1 MISSILYAALV
12 FAVLVV
18 VHEAGHF
25 AMAKKVGV
33 RVLRFSVGYPP
44 KVLGF
49 RRGETEYS
57 IGATPF
63 GGYVRMLGD
72 EVGEKPTL
80 EELTL
85 YLHEIGLDLIA
96 AAREHGTIL
105 AGGFDENL
113 LTLAERLSASGAGVA
128 QTILGRDLKPDEALL
143 LNEVRGQPKVD
154 DTIKALAE
162 HPPTML
168 VEAYC
173 KRAFPTQ
180 SLGKR
185 ILIVLAGPLSNIIFA
200 PLLLTF
206 VFMYGVPTLL
216 PVVGKTTKDLPAAKA
231 GLQIGD
237 RILSVNE
244 QPMETWADFSK
255 TVKAGDG
262 SPVKLEIS
270 RALVGSN
277 DRAKDAAT
285 ALAQQLDVALLAL
298 YPEIPADLVVEQLE
312 PAIES
317 ALQVPV
323 RSTIVIKPTR
333 LDQKTIYG
341 TNATT
346 WVIGVQPNGDETT
359 KRYGPI
365 GAVREACETSVEMTV
380 QMVVGIASI
389 FSGTTPVK
397 DALGGPIMIAQLAG
411 QEAHRGIANL
421 AMFTVMLSLE
431 LGIINLLPVPLLDG
445 GHLLFFVF
453 EGIKGKPLELRYRE
467 AALQVGLFLLVALMA
482 FVIFNDIS
490 RIVQG

>member
-1 MISSILYAALV
+1 MIASILYAALV

-33 RVLRFSVGYPP
+33 RVLRFSIGYPP

-57 IGATPF
+57 VGATPF

-72 EVGEKPTL
+72 EVGEKPTPD
-80 EELTL
+80 EIKL
-85 YLHEIGLDLIA
+85 YLHEIGLDLIG
-96 AAREHGTIL
+96 AAREHGAVQAGSIFDDNLRML
-105 AGGFDENL
+105 AD
-113 LTLAERLSASGAGVA
+113 RLSAGSD
-128 QTILGRDLKPDEALL
+128 LGRGSRGTIPVPSGNAALAVSVPDAAPVPMLALGPVNIIGRELKPDEALL
-143 LNEVRGQPKVD
+143 LNTVRGEPKVD
-154 DTIKALAE
+154 DAIKSLAE
-162 HPPTML
+162 HPPTL
-168 VEAYC
+168 LIDAYC

-185 ILIVLAGPLSNIIFA
+185 VLIVLAGPLANIVFA

-206 VFMYGVPTLL
+206 VFMYGVPQLL

-231 GLQIGD
+231 GLLTGD
-237 RILSVNE
+237 RILSVNG

-262 SPVKLEIS
+262 SPIKLEIA
-270 RALVGSN
+270 RPHGAH
-277 DRAKDAAT
+277 
-285 ALAQQLDVALLAL
+285 
-298 YPEIPADLVVEQLE
+298 
-312 PAIES
+312 
-317 ALQVPV
+317 
-323 RSTIVIKPTR
+323 STIVITPTR

-346 WVIGVQPNGDETT
+346 WVIGVQPSGDEIT
-359 KRYGPI
+359 KHYGPL
-365 GAVREACETSVEMTV
+365 GAMREAGETSVEMTV

-389 FSGTTPVK
+389 FTGSTPVK
-397 DALGGPIMIAQLAG
+397 DALGGPIMIAQMAG
-411 QEAHRGIANL
+411 QEAHRGFANL

-453 EGIKGKPLELRYRE
+453 EGVKGKPLELRYRE
-467 AALQVGLFLLVALMA
+467 AMLQVGLFLLVALMA

>member
-1 MISSILYAALV
+1 MIPSILYAALV

-33 RVLRFSVGYPP
+33 RVLRFSIGYPP

-57 IGATPF
+57 VGATPF

-72 EVGEKPTL
+72 EVGEKPTPD
-80 EELTL
+80 EIKL
-85 YLHEIGLDLIA
+85 YLHEIGLDLIG
-96 AAREHGTIL
+96 AAREHGAVL
-105 AGGFDENL
+105 AGSDFDDNL
-113 LTLAERLSASGAGVA
+113 RTLADRLSASGAGVA
-128 QTILGRDLKPDEALL
+128 QTILGRELKPDEALL
-143 LNEVRGQPKVD
+143 LNELRGEPKVD
-154 DTIKALAE
+154 EAIKTLAE
-162 HPPTML
+162 HPPTVL
-168 VEAYC
+168 VEQYC
-173 KRAFPTQ
+173 HRAFPTQ

-185 ILIVLAGPLSNIIFA
+185 VLIVLAGPLSNIIFA

-206 VFMYGVPTLL
+206 VFMYGVPQLL

-231 GLQIGD
+231 GLKVGD
-237 RILSVNE
+237 KIVSVNG

-262 SPVKLEIS
+262 SPVTLEI
-270 RALVGSN
+270 
-277 DRAKDAAT
+277 DRN
-285 ALAQQLDVALLAL
+285 
-298 YPEIPADLVVEQLE
+298 
-312 PAIES
+312 S
-317 ALQVPV
+317 AH
-323 RSTIVIKPTR
+323 STIVIKPTPIE
-333 LDQKTIYG
+333 QKNIYG
-341 TNATT
+341 INATT
-346 WVIGVQPNGDETT
+346 WVIGVQPRGDEIA

-365 GAVREACETSVEMTV
+365 GAVKEACETSVEMSV

-389 FSGTTPVK
+389 FTGSTPVRE
-397 DALGGPIMIAQLAG
+397 ALGGPIMIAQMAG

-467 AALQVGLFLLVALMA
+467 AMLQVGLFLLVALMA

>member
-57 IGATPF
+57 VGATPF

-72 EVGEKPTL
+72 EVGEKPTPD
-80 EELTL
+80 EIKL
-85 YLHEIGLDLIA
+85 YLHEIGLDLIG
-96 AAREHGTIL
+96 AAREHGAVLESSNFDDNLRML
-105 AGGFDENL
+105 ADRLSSGPDRGGVVRASVGQSGNAAFASSVPDAPPVP
-113 LTLAERLSASGAGVA
+113 TLALGPVA
-128 QTILGRDLKPDEALL
+128 VLGRELKPDEALL
-143 LNEVRGQPKVD
+143 LNEVRAHPKVD
-154 DTIKALAE
+154 DAIKELADR
-162 HPPTML
+162 PPTVL
-168 VEAYC
+168 IEAYC
-173 KRAFPTQ
+173 SRAFPTQ

-185 ILIVLAGPLSNIIFA
+185 VLIVLAGPLSNIIFA

-231 GLQIGD
+231 GLLTGD
-237 RILSVNE
+237 RITAVNGE
-244 QPMETWADFSK
+244 PMDTWADFSK

-262 SPVKLEIS
+262 SPVKLEIQ
-270 RALVGSN
+270 R
-277 DRAKDAAT
+277 
-285 ALAQQLDVALLAL
+285 QLDGK
-298 YPEIPADLVVEQLE
+298 
-312 PAIES
+312 S
-317 ALQVPV
+317 TN
-323 RSTIVIKPTR
+323 STIVITPTR

-341 TNATT
+341 TNATS
-346 WVIGVQPNGDETT
+346 WVIGVQPSGDEIT

-389 FSGTTPVK
+389 FSGSTPVK
-397 DALGGPIMIAQLAG
+397 DALGGPIMIAQMAG
-411 QEAHRGIANL
+411 QEAHRGLANL

-467 AALQVGLFLLVALMA
+467 AMLQVGLFLLVALMA

>member
-44 KVLGF
+44 RIFGF

-72 EVGEKPTL
+72 EVGEKPTPD
-80 EELTL
+80 EIKL
-85 YLHEIGLDLIA
+85 YLHEIGLDLIT
-96 AAREHGTIL
+96 AAREHGAVL
-105 AGGFDENL
+105 DGSDFDNQL
-113 LTLAERLSASGAGVA
+113 RALAERLSQSGAGVA
-128 QTILGRDLKPDEALL
+128 QTVLGRELKPDEALL
-143 LNEVRGQPKVD
+143 LNEVRRHPKVD
-154 DTIKALAE
+154 DAIKELAE
-162 HPPTML
+162 HPPRVL

-173 KRAFPTQ
+173 SRAFPTQ

-200 PLLLTF
+200 PLLLTL
-206 VFMYGVPTLL
+206 VFMYGVPQLL

-231 GLQIGD
+231 GLQVGD
-237 RILSVNE
+237 RILTVNG

-262 SPVKLEIS
+262 SAVKLEIE
-270 RALVGSN
+270 RKNG
-277 DRAKDAAT
+277 T
-285 ALAQQLDVALLAL
+285 
-298 YPEIPADLVVEQLE
+298 PAHT
-312 PAIES
+312 
-317 ALQVPV
+317 
-323 RSTIVIKPTR
+323 TIVIKPTR

-365 GAVREACETSVEMTV
+365 GAVKEACETSVEMTV

-389 FSGTTPVK
+389 FAGSTPVK
-397 DALGGPIMIAQLAG
+397 DALGGPIMIAQMAG
-411 QEAHRGIANL
+411 QEAHRGFANL

-467 AALQVGLFLLVALMA
+467 AMLQVGLFLLVALMA

>member
-44 KVLGF
+44 KILGF

-57 IGATPF
+57 VGATPF

-72 EVGEKPTL
+72 EVGEKPTPD
-80 EELTL
+80 EIKL
-85 YLHEIGLDLIA
+85 YLHEIGLDLIG
-96 AAREHGTIL
+96 AAREHGAVL
-105 AGGFDENL
+105 AGSEFDEHL
-113 LTLAERLSASGAGVA
+113 RALAERLSQSGAGVA
-128 QTILGRDLKPDEALL
+128 QTVLGRELKPDEALL
-143 LNEVRGQPKVD
+143 LNEVRAHPKVD
-154 DTIKALAE
+154 DAIKELADR
-162 HPPTML
+162 PPTVL
-168 VEAYC
+168 IEAYC
-173 KRAFPTQ
+173 SRAFPTQ

-185 ILIVLAGPLSNIIFA
+185 VLIVLAGPLSNIIFA

-231 GLQIGD
+231 GLLTGD
-237 RILSVNE
+237 RIIAVNG
-244 QPMETWADFSK
+244 QPMDTWADFSK

-262 SPVKLEIS
+262 SPVKLEIQ
-270 RALVGSN
+270 R
-277 DRAKDAAT
+277 
-285 ALAQQLDVALLAL
+285 QQNGKSTN
-298 YPEIPADLVVEQLE
+298 
-312 PAIES
+312 S
-317 ALQVPV
+317 A
-323 RSTIVIKPTR
+323 IVITPTR

-341 TNATT
+341 TNATS
-346 WVIGVQPNGDETT
+346 WVIGVQPSGDETT

-365 GAVREACETSVEMTV
+365 GAAKEACETSVEMTV

-389 FSGTTPVK
+389 FSGSTPVK
-397 DALGGPIMIAQLAG
+397 DALGGPIMIAQMAG
-411 QEAHRGIANL
+411 QEAHRGFANL

-467 AALQVGLFLLVALMA
+467 AMLQVGLFLLVALMA

>member
-1 MISSILYAALV
+1 MIPSILYAALV

-44 KVLGF
+44 KVFGM

-72 EVGEKPTL
+72 EVGEEPKP

-85 YLHEIGLDLIA
+85 YLHEIGLDLIG
-96 AAREHGTIL
+96 AARARGVIQ
-105 AGGFDENL
+105 AGGEFDENL
-113 LTLAERLSASGAGVA
+113 RALADRLGGSDAGVA
-128 QTILGRDLKPDEALL
+128 HSVIGRALKPDEAILL
-143 LNEVRGQPKVD
+143 GEVARQPKVD
-154 DTIKALAE
+154 DAIKSLAE
-162 HPPTML
+162 RPPTKL

-180 SLGKR
+180 PLGKR
-185 ILIVLAGPLSNIIFA
+185 VLIVLAGPLANIIFA
-200 PLLLTF
+200 PILLTF
-206 VFMYGVPTLL
+206 VFMTGVPELL
-216 PVVGKTTKDLPAAKA
+216 PVVGKTTNNLPAAKA
-231 GLQIGD
+231 GLRAGD
-237 RILSVNE
+237 RILAVDGR
-244 QPMETWADFSK
+244 PMETWTDFSK

-262 SPVKLEIS
+262 SPIKLEI
-270 RALVGSN
+270 
-277 DRAKDAAT
+277 DR
-285 ALAQQLDVALLAL
+285 QQKGA
-298 YPEIPADLVVEQLE
+298 
-312 PAIES
+312 S
-317 ALQVPV
+317 A

-346 WVIGVQPNGDETT
+346 WVIGVQPSGDEITR
-359 KRYGPI
+359 RYGPF
-365 GAVREACETSVEMTV
+365 GAVKEAGKTSVEMTV

-389 FSGTTPVK
+389 FSGTTPVRE
-397 DALGGPIMIAQLAG
+397 ALGGPIMIAQMAG
-411 QEAHRGIANL
+411 KEAHEGFANL

-453 EGIKGKPLELRYRE
+453 EGVKGKPLELRYRE
-467 AALQVGLFLLVALMA
+467 AMLQVGLFLLVALMA

>member
-1 MISSILYAALV
+1 MIASILYAILV

-44 KVLGF
+44 KLFGF

-57 IGATPF
+57 LGATPF

-72 EVGEKPTL
+72 EVGEKPTPD
-80 EELTL
+80 EIKL
-85 YLHEIGLDLIA
+85 YLHEIGLDLIG
-96 AAREHGTIL
+96 AAREHGSVL
-105 AGGFDENL
+105 VGGFDENL
-113 LTLAERLSASGAGVA
+113 LTLAERLGASGGGA
-128 QTILGRDLKPDEALL
+128 THTMLGRDLKPDEALL
-143 LNEVRGQPKVD
+143 LNQVRGQPKVD
-154 DTIKALAE
+154 EAIKELAE
-162 HPPTML
+162 HPPTL
-168 VEAYC
+168 LIEAYC
-173 KRAFPTQ
+173 SRAFPTQ

-185 ILIVLAGPLSNIIFA
+185 VLIVLAGPLSNIIFA

-231 GLQIGD
+231 GLQVGD
-237 RILSVNE
+237 RILTVND
-244 QPMETWADFSK
+244 QPMDTWADFSK

-262 SPVKLEIS
+262 SPVKLEIERHQKNGKS
-270 RALVGSN
+270 I
-277 DRAKDAAT
+277 D
-285 ALAQQLDVALLAL
+285 
-298 YPEIPADLVVEQLE
+298 
-312 PAIES
+312 
-317 ALQVPV
+317 
-323 RSTIVIKPTR
+323 STIVIKPTP
-333 LDQKTIYG
+333 LEQKNIYG
-341 TNATT
+341 INATT
-346 WVIGVQPNGDETT
+346 WVIGVQPNGDEIT

-365 GAVREACETSVEMTV
+365 DAVKEACDTSVEMTV
-380 QMVVGIASI
+380 QMVVGIAQI
-389 FSGTTPVK
+389 FTGSTPVK

-411 QEAHRGIANL
+411 QEAHRGLANL

-467 AALQVGLFLLVALMA
+467 AMLQVGLFLLVALMA

>member
-44 KVLGF
+44 KVFGF

-72 EVGEKPTL
+72 EVGEKPTPD
-80 EELTL
+80 EIKL
-85 YLHEIGLDLIA
+85 YLHEIGLDLIG
-96 AAREHGTIL
+96 AAREHGAVL
-105 AGGFDENL
+105 DAADFDDNL
-113 LTLAERLSASGAGVA
+113 RTLAERLSASGAGVA
-128 QTILGRDLKPDEALL
+128 QTILGRELKPDEALL

-154 DTIKALAE
+154 DAIKTLAE
-162 HPPTML
+162 HPPTVL

-206 VFMYGVPTLL
+206 VFMYGVPQLL

-237 RILSVNE
+237 RILSVNG

-262 SPVKLEIS
+262 SPVKLEIE
-270 RALVGSN
+270 R
-277 DRAKDAAT
+277 
-285 ALAQQLDVALLAL
+285 QQKG
-298 YPEIPADLVVEQLE
+298 Q
-312 PAIES
+312 S
-317 ALQVPV
+317 AH
-323 RSTIVIKPTR
+323 STIVITPTR

-346 WVIGVQPNGDETT
+346 WVIGVQPSGDEIA

-365 GAVREACETSVEMTV
+365 GAVQRGVRNFGRDDRSDGRRNRQYLHRQHAGERGARRSDHDRAD
-380 QMVVGIASI
+380 GR
-389 FSGTTPVK
+389 P
-397 DALGGPIMIAQLAG
+397 GGA
-411 QEAHRGIANL
+411 
-421 AMFTVMLSLE
+421 
-431 LGIINLLPVPLLDG
+431 
-445 GHLLFFVF
+445 
-453 EGIKGKPLELRYRE
+453 
-467 AALQVGLFLLVALMA
+467 
-482 FVIFNDIS
+482 S
-490 RIVQG
+490 RIREPRDVHRDAEPRTRHHKSAAGAAARRRASAVLRLRGYQGQAARTSLSRGDAPGWTVFARGADGVRNLQ

>member
-44 KVLGF
+44 RVLGF

-57 IGATPF
+57 LGATPF

-72 EVGEKPTL
+72 EVGEEPKP
-80 EELTL
+80 EELKT
-85 YLHEIGLDLIA
+85 YLHEIGLDLIG
-96 AAREHGTIL
+96 AARERGAIQ
-105 AGGFDENL
+105 AGDEFDVNL
-113 LTLAERLSASGAGVA
+113 RLVADRLGESGAGIAHAV
-128 QTILGRDLKPDEALL
+128 IGRDLKPDEALL
-143 LNEVRGQPKVD
+143 LDEVRRQPKVD
-154 DTIKALAE
+154 DAIKALSE
-162 HPPTML
+162 HPPARL
-168 VEAYC
+168 VQAYC
-173 KRAFPTQ
+173 ARAFPTQ

-185 ILIVLAGPLSNIIFA
+185 ILIVLAGPISNILFA
-200 PLLLTF
+200 PLLLTL
-206 VFMYGVPTLL
+206 VFMTGVPQML

-231 GLQIGD
+231 GLLTGD
-237 RILSVNE
+237 RILAVDG

-262 SPVKLEIS
+262 SPVKLQIERSINGGPKS
-270 RALVGSN
+270 FS
-277 DRAKDAAT
+277 T
-285 ALAQQLDVALLAL
+285 
-298 YPEIPADLVVEQLE
+298 VV
-312 PAIES
+312 
-317 ALQVPV
+317 V
-323 RSTIVIKPTR
+323 KPTR

-346 WVIGVQPNGDETT
+346 WVIGVQPRGDEIT
-359 KRYGPI
+359 KHYGPI
-365 GAVREACETSVEMTV
+365 SAIKEAGETSVEMTV
-380 QMVVGIASI
+380 QMVVGIDSI
-389 FSGTTPVK
+389 FSGNTPVRE
-397 DALGGPIMIAQLAG
+397 ALGGPIMIAQMAG
-411 QEAHRGIANL
+411 QEAHRGFANL

-467 AALQVGLFLLVALMA
+467 AMLQVGLFLLVALMA

>member
-1 MISSILYAALV
+1 MIPSILYAALV

-44 KVLGF
+44 KLLGF

-80 EELTL
+80 EELSM
-85 YLHEIGLDLIA
+85 YLHEIGLDLIT
-96 AAREHGTIL
+96 AAREHGATL
-105 AGGFDENL
+105 AEGFDENL
-113 LTLAERLSASGAGVA
+113 QTLAERLSVSGAGVA
-128 QTILGRDLKPDEALL
+128 QTVLGRELTPDEALL

-154 DTIKALAE
+154 DAIKTLSE
-162 HPPTML
+162 HPPTVL

-237 RILSVNE
+237 RILSVNG
-244 QPMETWADFSK
+244 QPMETWADFSR

-262 SPVKLEIS
+262 SPVTLEIE
-270 RALVGSN
+270 RHQKGQ
-277 DRAKDAAT
+277 
-285 ALAQQLDVALLAL
+285 LARSV
-298 YPEIPADLVVEQLE
+298 
-312 PAIES
+312 
-317 ALQVPV
+317 
-323 RSTIVIKPTR
+323 STIVIKPTPIE
-333 LDQKTIYG
+333 QKNIYG
-341 TNATT
+341 INATT
-346 WVIGVQPNGDETT
+346 WVIGVQPNGDEMS
-359 KRYGPI
+359 KRFGPI

-389 FSGTTPVK
+389 FTGSTPVK
-397 DALGGPIMIAQLAG
+397 EALGGPIMIAQMAG
-411 QEAHRGIANL
+411 QEAHRGLANL

-467 AALQVGLFLLVALMA
+467 AMLQVGLFLLVALMA

>member
-33 RVLRFSVGYPP
+33 RVLRFSIGYPP
-44 KVLGF
+44 RSLGF

-72 EVGEKPTL
+72 EVGEKPTPD
-80 EELTL
+80 EIKL
-85 YLHEIGLDLIA
+85 YLHEIGLDLIT
-96 AAREHGTIL
+96 AAREHGATL
-105 AGGFDENL
+105 AGSEFDDHL
-113 LTLAERLSASGAGVA
+113 RALAERLSQAGAGVA
-128 QTILGRDLKPDEALL
+128 QTILGRELKPDEALL
-143 LNEVRGQPKVD
+143 LNEVRAQPKVD
-154 DTIKALAE
+154 DAIKELAE
-162 HPPTML
+162 HPPTVL

-173 KRAFPTQ
+173 RRAFPTQ
-180 SLGKR
+180 PLGKR

-200 PLLLTF
+200 PLLLTL
-206 VFMYGVPTLL
+206 VFMYGVPQLL

-231 GLQIGD
+231 GLKIGD
-237 RILSVNE
+237 RIVTVNG
-244 QPMETWADFSK
+244 QPMDTWADFSK

-262 SPVKLEIS
+262 SPVKLEIE
-270 RALVGSN
+270 RPN
-277 DRAKDAAT
+277 AK
-285 ALAQQLDVALLAL
+285 
-298 YPEIPADLVVEQLE
+298 PA
-312 PAIES
+312 
-317 ALQVPV
+317 

-346 WVIGVQPNGDETT
+346 WVIGVQPNGDEIT

-389 FSGTTPVK
+389 FAGNTPVK
-397 DALGGPIMIAQLAG
+397 DALGGPIMIAQMAG
-411 QEAHRGIANL
+411 QEAHRGFANL

-453 EGIKGKPLELRYRE
+453 EAVKGKPLELRYRE
-467 AALQVGLFLLVALMA
+467 AMLQVGLFLLVALMA

>member
-1 MISSILYAALV
+1 MIGAILYAALV

-25 AMAKKVGV
+25 AMAKRVGV

-44 KVLGF
+44 KLFGF
-49 RRGETEYS
+49 RRGETEYAL
-57 IGATPF
+57 GATPF

-72 EVGEKPTL
+72 EVGEEPKP
-80 EELTL
+80 EELTT
-85 YLHEIGLDLIA
+85 YLHEVGLDLIGA
-96 AAREHGTIL
+96 ASERGVIHGG
-105 AGGFDENL
+105 AGFDDNL
-113 LTLAERLSASGAGVA
+113 RVIAERLCGSDAGVLRSV
-128 QTILGRDLKPDEALL
+128 IGRELKPDEALL
-143 LNEVRGQPKVD
+143 INEIRRQPKID
-154 DTIKALAE
+154 DAIKSLAE
-162 HPPTML
+162 HAPAAL
-168 VEAYC
+168 DEEYR

-185 ILIVLAGPLSNIIFA
+185 VLIVLAGPLANILFA
-200 PLLLTF
+200 PILLTF
-206 VFMYGVPTLL
+206 VFMTGVPQLL

-231 GLQIGD
+231 GLLVGD
-237 RILSVNE
+237 RILTVDG

-262 SPVKLEIS
+262 SPIKLEI
-270 RALVGSN
+270 
-277 DRAKDAAT
+277 DRPHEA
-285 ALAQQLDVALLAL
+285 
-298 YPEIPADLVVEQLE
+298 
-312 PAIES
+312 
-317 ALQVPV
+317 

-346 WVIGVQPNGDETT
+346 WVIGVQPRGDEIT
-359 KRYGPI
+359 KRYDPI
-365 GAVREACETSVEMTV
+365 SAVKEAGETTVEMTV

-389 FSGTTPVK
+389 FSGSTPVR
-397 DALGGPIMIAQLAG
+397 DALGGPIMIAQMAG
-411 QEAHRGIANL
+411 QEAHRGLANL

-453 EGIKGKPLELRYRE
+453 EGARGKPLELRYRE
-467 AALQVGLFLLVALMA
+467 AMLQVGLFLLVALMA